1 MFLIL
6 LLDRA
11 ELALARLV
19 TRLLQSLL
27 LLCLLRL
34 LARDDTT
41 ILVVLQVALRQTTR
55 CMLGGAMHDLR
66 TRTHRRDMTTSCL
79 LHLPCR

>member
-6 LLDRA
+6 LLDST
-11 ELALARLV
+11 ELTLARLV
-19 TRLLQSLL
+19 TCLLQTLV
-27 LLCLLRL
+27 LLCLLGL
-34 LARDDTT
+34 LARDNAT
-41 ILVVLQVALRQTTR
+41 ILVVLQVTLRQTTR
-55 CMLGGAMHDLR
+55 RMLGSAMHDLR